1 MTSTSDP
8 ELVSRGA
15 QQGARS
21 LSQAARRVC
30 ERFEGGV
37 VSFPV
42 CHAWMVNP
50 YGLGRSS
57 APLGA
62 DPEWL
67 RSLLYAAEVALKLQG
82 SDTSIEGFS

>member
-1 MTSTSDP
+1 MTASSTDLD
-8 ELVSRGA
+8 LVSRGA
-15 QQGARS
+15 QQGTRT
-21 LSQAARRVC
+21 LSQAARRAC
-30 ERFEGGV
+30 QRFDDEV

-57 APLGA
+57 ASLGA

-67 RSLLYAAEVALKLQG
+67 RSLLYAAEVALKLQVL
-82 SDTSIEGFS
+82 TPQ